1 MRAFL
6 SLFLPLLISSLHA
19 EKIIT
24 NPNWV
29 ARNTPVVTVDSILLR
44 DTVSR
49 MYITLKQ
56 LPHTSLTIHDDWV
69 VQDSMKR
76 FSGKV
81 RDIDGVDFNR
91 IFQFDSDS
99 TIHIEMDFPALP
111 PSLTEVDIIGN
122 QKSNEIRIIGLS
134 LTEKRN
140 KTSIYPQPNPIYR
153 SATPAITLDT
163 AILQG
168 KFVGYHKR
176 LNLPDGKI
184 IQDDLF
190 SGKQTEINIPIAPDG
205 SFSAKIPTRYPIQQK
220 LIFGDRYIPFYI
232 EPTDT
237 LYIETYLDEL
247 FAPYRYS
254 GEIEQ
259 NCVHSTYRGKNA
271 RINYELREIRLKNI
285 SETEDWIKSLNTLS
299 TQKYYTSEENKFKV
313 IDKDG
318 KEIEFEVLF
327 TFESDETKKNY
338 MVYTDNST
346 DEEGNV
352 RVYASVFKPDAE
364 PLELLPVETEREWK
378 IIETIITSITEES
391 KKEKKEDK

>member
-56 LPHTSLTIHDDWV
+56 LPYTSLTIHDDWV

-81 RDIDGVDFNR
+81 RDIDGVDFDR

-111 PSLTEVDIIGN
+111 PSLTEIDIIGN

-140 KTSIYPQPNPIYR
+140 KTSIYPQPNPTYR
-153 SATPAITLDT
+153 SATPAITFDTDT

-176 LNLPDGKI
+176 LNFPDGKI
-184 IQDDLF
+184 I
-190 SGKQTEINIPIAPDG
+190 S
-205 SFSAKIPTRYPIQQK
+205 
-220 LIFGDRYIPFYI
+220 
-232 EPTDT
+232 
-237 LYIETYLDEL
+237 
-247 FAPYRYS
+247 
-254 GEIEQ
+254 
-259 NCVHSTYRGKNA
+259 
-271 RINYELREIRLKNI
+271 
-285 SETEDWIKSLNTLS
+285 
-299 TQKYYTSEENKFKV
+299 
-313 IDKDG
+313 
-318 KEIEFEVLF
+318 
-327 TFESDETKKNY
+327 
-338 MVYTDNST
+338 
-346 DEEGNV
+346 
-352 RVYASVFKPDAE
+352 
-364 PLELLPVETEREWK
+364 
-378 IIETIITSITEES
+378 
-391 KKEKKEDK
+391 